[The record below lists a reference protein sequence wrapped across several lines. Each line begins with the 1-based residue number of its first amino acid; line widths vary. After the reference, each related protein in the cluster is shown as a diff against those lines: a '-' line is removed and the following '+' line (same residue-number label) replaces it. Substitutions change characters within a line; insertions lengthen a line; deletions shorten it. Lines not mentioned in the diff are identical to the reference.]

1 MSADLFHIESEQ
13 SLLGG
18 LLIDPK
24 AFDRIDWL
32 QESDFYRDDH
42 RLIFRHIVMMLTER
56 KPVDVVTVAES
67 LSSAGVDEDRTGLAY
82 LGELAMNT
90 PSAANIRRY
99 AEVVSEKRALRDLLA
114 ASAQIAEIANADG
127 SKPVDQRIDEAQA
140 IVFALAE
147 RRVEGSQDPEPI
159 GALLPSV
166 VDDIQARYDRGGAIT
181 GLSTGFIDLDAK
193 TCGLNA
199 GDLVIVAGRPSMGK
213 TAFALNVAEHV
224 AVNEEKPALVFS
236 MEMGKK
242 QLSERSIAS
251 IGRVSMNAIRSG
263 QMSDG
268 EWSRMSF
275 ALGKLFKAPLLI
287 DDCPALTVA
296 QMRSRARRAAKKHG
310 LSLVVVDYIQLAS
323 GEGQGRGERQSREQ
337 EVSSISRGLKALAK
351 EFCCPVIAL
360 SQLNRKVDDRPNKR
374 PLMSDLRDS
383 GAIEQ
388 DADVILMMYRDEYY
402 NPDTPDK
409 GIAEIIVAKQRMGET
424 GIVPV
429 LFRGEFSRFENLT
442 SEAKREL
449 YEARRVAKPMA
460 RGARGFE

>member
-1 MSADLFHIESEQ
+1 MSSLFHLESEQ
-13 SLLGG
+13 SVIGG
-18 LLIDPK
+18 LLIDPRS
-24 AFDRIDWL
+24 FDRIDWL
-32 QESDFYRDDH
+32 QESDFYREDH
-42 RLIFRHIVMMLTER
+42 RLIFRHIAMMLAER
-56 KPVDVVTVAES
+56 QPVDVVTVAES
-67 LSSAGVDEDRTGLAY
+67 MASAGVDEDRTGLAY

-99 AEVVSEKRALRDLLA
+99 AAVVSEKRALRDLLA
-114 ASAQIAEIANADG
+114 ASAQIADIANAEG
-127 SKPVDQRIDEAQA
+127 SKPADQRIDEAQA
-140 IVFALAE
+140 VVFALAE
-147 RRVEGSQDPEPI
+147 RRVEGSEDPETI

-181 GLSTGFIDLDAK
+181 GLSTGFTDLDAK
-193 TCGLNA
+193 TCGLNP

-224 AVNEEKPALVFS
+224 AVNEDKPALVFS

-251 IGRVSMNAIRSG
+251 IGRVPMNALRSG
-263 QMSDG
+263 QMSDD

-275 ALGKLFKAPLLI
+275 ALGKLFNAPLLI
-287 DDCPALTVA
+287 EDAPALTIT

-310 LSLVVVDYIQLAS
+310 LSLIVVDYIQLAS
-323 GEGQGRGERQSREQ
+323 GDGQGRGERQSREQ

-351 EFCCPVIAL
+351 EFNCPVIAL

-388 DADVILMMYRDEYY
+388 DADLILMMYRDEYY

-424 GIVPV
+424 GIIPV
-429 LFRGEFSRFENLT
+429 LFRGEFSRFENMT
-442 SEAKREL
+442 GEAKREMF
-449 YEARRVAKPMA
+449 EARQASKPIARRAK
-460 RGARGFE
+460 GFD

>member
-1 MSADLFHIESEQ
+1 MSALFHLESEQ
-13 SLLGG
+13 SVLGG

-32 QESDFYRDDH
+32 QESDFYREDH
-42 RLIFRHIVMMLTER
+42 RLIFRHVLMMLTER

-67 LSSAGVDEDRTGLAY
+67 LASAGVDEDRTGLAY

-90 PSAANIRRY
+90 PSAARIVSY
-99 AEVVSEKRALRDLLA
+99 AELVRKYRRNRDFQSA
-114 ASAQIAEIANADG
+114 AVQIVDFANADL
-127 SKPVDQRIDEAQA
+127 STPIEERIDKAQA
-140 IVFALAE
+140 VMFALAE
-147 RRVEGSQDPEPI
+147 RCVEGSDDPETI
-159 GALLPSV
+159 GALLPGV
-166 VDDIQARYDRGGAIT
+166 VEDVQERYDQGGAIA
-181 GLSTGFIDLDAK
+181 GLPSGFADLDAK
-193 TCGLNA
+193 TCGFGG
-199 GDLVIVAGRPSMGK
+199 GDLIIVAGRPSMGK

-224 AVNEEKPALVFS
+224 AVNENKPVVIFS

-251 IGRVSMNAIRSG
+251 IGRVSMNALRSG
-263 QMSDG
+263 QMTKDDF
-268 EWSRMSF
+268 SRMSF

-287 DDCPALTVA
+287 DDSPALTVA

-310 LSLVVVDYIQLAS
+310 LSLIVVDYIQLAT
-323 GEGQGRGERQSREQ
+323 GEGQSREQ

-351 EFCCPVIAL
+351 EFNCPVIAL
-360 SQLNRKVDDRPNKR
+360 SQLNRKVDERPNKR

-388 DADVILMMYRDEYY
+388 DADLILMMYRDEYY
-402 NPDTPDK
+402 HPDTPEK

-424 GIVPV
+424 GIIQV

-442 SEAKREL
+442 A
-449 YEARRVAKPMA
+449 EARRELFEARQLAKPMA
-460 RGARGFE
+460 RRTKGFEQ

>member
-1 MSADLFHIESEQ
+1 MSSLFHLESEQ
-13 SLLGG
+13 SVLGG

-24 AFDRIDWL
+24 AFERIDWL
-32 QESDFYRDDH
+32 QESDFYREEH

-67 LSSAGVDEDRTGLAY
+67 LASAGVDEERAGLVY

-90 PSAANIRRY
+90 PSAANIQRY
-99 AEVVSEKRALRDLLA
+99 ASAVSDKRARRDLLA
-114 ASAQIAEIANADG
+114 ASAQIADIANADG
-127 SKPVDQRIDEAQA
+127 SKPIEQLIDEAQSV
-140 IVFALAE
+140 VFALAE
-147 RRVEGSQDPEPI
+147 RRIEGSRDPETI
-159 GALLPSV
+159 GALLPRV
-166 VDDIQARYDRGGAIT
+166 VEDIQARYDRGGAIT
-181 GLSTGFIDLDAK
+181 GLSTGFTDLDDK
-193 TCGLNA
+193 TCGLNP

-224 AVNEEKPALVFS
+224 AVNEGKPALVFS
-236 MEMGKK
+236 MEMAKN

-251 IGRVSMNAIRSG
+251 IGRISMKALRSG
-263 QMSDG
+263 QMTDDDF
-268 EWSRMSF
+268 SRMSF
-275 ALGKLFKAPLLI
+275 AIGKLFEAPLLI
-287 DDCPALTVA
+287 EDAPALTVT
-296 QMRSRARRAAKKHG
+296 QMRARARRAAKKHG
-310 LSLVVVDYIQLAS
+310 LSLIVVDYIQLAM
-323 GEGQGRGERQSREQ
+323 GEGQSREQ

-388 DADVILMMYRDEYY
+388 DADLILMMYRDEYY
-402 NPDTPDK
+402 HPDTPDK

-424 GIVPV
+424 GIIPV

-442 SEAKREL
+442 SEAKREMF
-449 YEARRVAKPMA
+449 EARQASKPIA
-460 RGARGFE
+460 RRGKGFDG

>member
-1 MSADLFHIESEQ
+1 MSQLFHLESEQ
-13 SLLGG
+13 SVLGG

-32 QESDFYRDDH
+32 TESDFYREDH
-42 RLIFRHIVMMLTER
+42 RIIFRHIALMLSER

-67 LSSAGVDEDRTGLAY
+67 LASSGDDQVGLAY
-82 LGELAMNT
+82 LGDLQMNT

-114 ASAQIAEIANADG
+114 ASAQIADIANAEG
-127 SKPVDQRIDEAQA
+127 SKPAEQRIDEAQA
-140 IVFALAE
+140 IVFALGE
-147 RRVEGSQDPEPI
+147 RRLEGLNDPETI
-159 GALLPSV
+159 GALLTGV
-166 VDDIQARYDRGGAIT
+166 VEDIQARYDRGGAIT
-181 GLSTGFIDLDAK
+181 GLSTGFTDLDAK
-193 TCGLNA
+193 TCGLNP

-213 TAFALNVAEHV
+213 TAFALNVAEQV
-224 AVNEEKPALVFS
+224 AVNGDKPALVFS

-263 QMSDG
+263 LISDE
-268 EWSRMSF
+268 EWSRLSF
-275 ALGKLFKAPLLI
+275 AIGKLHRAPLFI
-287 DDCPALTVA
+287 DESPALTVA
-296 QMRSRARRAAKKHG
+296 QMRSRTRRAAKKHG
-310 LSLVVVDYIQLAS
+310 LSLIVVDYIQLAR
-323 GEGQGRGERQSREQ
+323 GEGQSREQ

-351 EFCCPVIAL
+351 EFNCPVIAL
-360 SQLNRKVDDRPNKR
+360 SQLNRKVDERPNKR

-402 NPDTPDK
+402 HPDTPDK
-409 GIAEIIVAKQRMGET
+409 GIAEIIIAKQRMGET
-424 GIVPV
+424 GIIPV

-442 SEAKREL
+442 SEAKREMF
-449 YEARRVAKPMA
+449 EARHASKPIARRAK
-460 RGARGFE
+460 GFD